1 MRALDL
7 QVFHAINGWPEWLS
21 PIMVFLSEATKQTP
35 VRLLLVAL
43 VIFLLARKNTRAM
56 GFAAILAFPM
66 ANEICDV
73 LKAVFQMARP
83 SVEVTDAIIRT
94 AKLTSFGTA
103 SAHSAN
109 MAAVAFVFTVYA
121 PRWGAIWIV
130 LAFLTG
136 LSRIYVGVHYP
147 SQVLFG
153 WAVGIFS
160 GFLVVKTFEAYARI
174 RRKATDEPSANP
186 AEQE

>member
-21 PIMVFLSEATKQTP
+21 PLMVFLSEATKQTA

-43 VIFLLARKNTRAM
+43 VAAMLARKATRTM
-56 GFAAILAFPM
+56 GFAAILAFPL

-73 LKAVFQMARP
+73 LKGVFQMARP
-83 SVEVTDAIIRT
+83 SVEVADAIIRT

-109 MAAVAFVFTVYA
+109 MAAVAFVFTVYS
-121 PRWGAIWIV
+121 PRWGALWIV

-147 SQVLFG
+147 SQVLLG
-153 WAVGIFS
+153 WAVGVFS
-160 GFLVVKTFEAYARI
+160 GFLIVKTFEAYVRI
-174 RRKATDEPSANP
+174 RRPNKDERPTEAVP
-186 AEQE
+186 E

>member
-1 MRALDL
+1 
-7 QVFHAINGWPEWLS
+7 
-21 PIMVFLSEATKQTP
+21 MVFLSEATKQTP
-35 VRLLLVAL
+35 VRLALVAL
-43 VIFLLARKNTRAM
+43 VVFLLVRKGTRAM

-73 LKAVFQMARP
+73 LKAVFQMPRP
-83 SVEVTDAIIRT
+83 SVEVADAIVRT

-109 MAAVAFVFTVYA
+109 MAAVAFVFTAYS
-121 PRWGAIWIV
+121 PRWGAIWMV

-160 GFLVVKTFEAYARI
+160 GFLVVKTFESYARI
-174 RRKATDEPSANP
+174 RRRRDDERNTES